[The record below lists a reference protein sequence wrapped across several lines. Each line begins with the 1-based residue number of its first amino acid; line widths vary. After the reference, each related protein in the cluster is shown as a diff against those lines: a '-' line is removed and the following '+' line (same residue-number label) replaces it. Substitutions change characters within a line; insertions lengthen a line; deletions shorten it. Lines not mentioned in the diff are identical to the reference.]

1 MHRKTANGA
10 KYTSQSVTGL
20 LGKNEKLS
28 SPSEPMLEKNGCGS
42 TGFYNEEMEPRVPGA
57 CGPASIGQLM
67 SSSSNRDLTSR

>member
-1 MHRKTANGA
+1 MGA

-28 SPSEPMLEKNGCGS
+28 SPSELTLEKNGCGS
-42 TGFYNEEMEPRVPGA
+42 AGFYSEEMEPRIPGT

-67 SSSSNRDLTSR
+67 SSRSNRDPASR

>member
-1 MHRKTANGA
+1 MGT

-28 SPSEPMLEKNGCGS
+28 SPSELTLEKNGCGS
-42 TGFYNEEMEPRVPGA
+42 AGFYGEEMGPRIPGA

-67 SSSSNRDLTSR
+67 SSSSNRDPASR